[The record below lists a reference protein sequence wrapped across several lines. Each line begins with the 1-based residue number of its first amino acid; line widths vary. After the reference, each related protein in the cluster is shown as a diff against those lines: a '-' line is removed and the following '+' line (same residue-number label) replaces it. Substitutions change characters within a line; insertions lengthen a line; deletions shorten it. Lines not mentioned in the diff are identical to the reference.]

1 MKIQQKYIYF
11 QEEYTF
17 EYRKREFLKIIKKYP
32 NRIPVIVEKNIK
44 CDKLIDIKKKKYL
57 VPNELNISSLIY
69 LIRKN
74 MKLDPSQSLFLMTN
88 SKILNHNKPI
98 SDTYEENKSEDGFLY
113 IYYTSENTFG

>member
-1 MKIQQKYIYF
+1 
-11 QEEYTF
+11 
-17 EYRKREFLKIIKKYP
+17 
-32 NRIPVIVEKNIK
+32 
-44 CDKLIDIKKKKYL
+44 
-57 VPNELNISSLIY
+57 
-69 LIRKN
+69 